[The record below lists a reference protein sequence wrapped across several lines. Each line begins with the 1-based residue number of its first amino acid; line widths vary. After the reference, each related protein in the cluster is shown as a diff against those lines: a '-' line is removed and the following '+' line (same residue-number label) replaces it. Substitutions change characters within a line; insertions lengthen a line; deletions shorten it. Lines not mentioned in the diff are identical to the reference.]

1 MAVFVPC
8 MALMAVTPAFAA
20 PRNMSRTSSSSQPPA
35 AASTADPPSG
45 NSIAP
50 PPTELHRVLIVGA
63 EKAIATVS
71 ARKFQHVSPGASVV
85 AVLNNVPGFNARAL
99 GVGGFVVSDTAF
111 TLDGFPS
118 SELGTTF
125 DGIPDI
131 NTFLGGFFGNGDQP
145 IGQPLVAMDV
155 SGAHV
160 YSGASTQA
168 DSSIDD
174 LGGTIAFEPAMP
186 SRRFQ
191 VRLGM
196 TGGVYQGGGTE
207 MVDHIAVDSGAIKS
221 LHGLSVVAKYNR
233 TRVNGPWRNVDEHM
247 NSFYFAALQ
256 PTSSGH
262 VKLVALVNAANGNT
276 PSYVASPI
284 IAKYGY
290 NYNFPTNVSFQNQET
305 QSTFVSLSAKS
316 LLNPMMIGEIK
327 AFYVGTNNDRT
338 AWANPIYANG
348 YEGYSDLN
356 VTFKGCSDL
365 NAFGALSQAYDCV
378 GAAQQFDPAAVQAA
392 EAYTTLELAGVSP
405 RHMPAAVVAAADS
418 AAAAGTAYQRYIQNY
433 AEMGA
438 MGHLTFLL
446 PDNTVQ
452 VGATGFVAPMLSTE
466 SWYGSW
472 PVPANRTGFNA
483 AWLEHD
489 GQTWM
494 QAYVQD
500 NIRLLNGRLHIY
512 PGVKYT
518 RLAMFSNDD
527 QGYFYGNSGSITKI
541 YHYIEDSVGVNY
553 AFTSHLNAY
562 VNWGQ
567 STKPPNISALYGQIG
582 GPQPLPVTVK
592 PETVENIDVG
602 VRFKNP
608 YYFWDVAFYNRD
620 FTNIFSSTYNSVSG
634 ISLTS
639 NAGNATSRGFTL
651 GGGVNLP
658 YHFQLRGNAGY
669 THFVYTKNFCSV
681 ICNPQNPS
689 AGGFFTTGMW
699 RPNIPVETANLEL
712 AYIRG
717 PWYGSVQEHYTGS
730 EYLSNYFLG
739 TTTNLQLG
747 GYGTLNLTGSYRFD
761 VHTPV
766 LKSLKLEVHVD
777 NALNRHAPFYSPG
790 FEPHDPALGNSG
802 VPFTWEI
809 YNLPMFASLSVSASL
824 Y

>member
-1 MAVFVPC
+1 MSSEIRKVVREIIAPMAVVVPC
-8 MALMAVTPAFAA
+8 VALMATAPAFAA
-20 PRNMSRTSSSSQPPA
+20 PRNAARSNSGSQPSV
-35 AASTADPPSG
+35 AASSVDPPQSDA
-45 NSIAP
+45 NAVPAP
-50 PPTELHRVLIVGA
+50 SQLHRVLIVAA
-63 EKAIATVS
+63 EKAVATVN

-85 AVLNNVPGFNARAL
+85 SVLNNVPGFNARTL

-125 DGIPDI
+125 DGVPYV

-174 LGGTIAFEPAMP
+174 LGGTVAFEPAMP
-186 SRRFQ
+186 SKHFG
-191 VRLGM
+191 VRLGV
-196 TGGVYQGGGTE
+196 TAGVYQGGGTE
-207 MVDHIAVDSGAIKS
+207 MVDHVSVNSGAIKS
-221 LHGLSVVAKYNR
+221 LHGMSMVAKYER
-233 TRVNGPWRNVDEHM
+233 TRINGPWTNVDEHM
-247 NSFYFAALQ
+247 NSFYFAAVQ
-256 PTSSGH
+256 PTSSGQ

-276 PSYVASPI
+276 PSYVAAPI

-290 NYNFPTNVSFQNQET
+290 DYNFPINVSFQNQET

-316 LLNPMMIGEIK
+316 LLNSRMIGEIK

-365 NAFGALSQAYDCV
+365 NSFFSAPPYPEAYDC
-378 GAAQQFDPAAVQAA
+378 AAATSQFGSPAAA
-392 EAYTTLELAGVSP
+392 
-405 RHMPAAVVAAADS
+405 
-418 AAAAGTAYQRYIQNY
+418 TAYQRYIQNY

-452 VGATGFVAPMLSTE
+452 VGASGFVAPMLSTE

-489 GQTWM
+489 GQTWA
-494 QAYVQD
+494 QSYIQD

-518 RLAMFSNDD
+518 RLDMFSNDD
-527 QGYFYGNSGSITKI
+527 QGYFYQNSGSITKI
-541 YHYIEDSVGVNY
+541 YHYFEESVGVNY
-553 AFTSHLNAY
+553 AFTHELNAY

-582 GPQPLPVTVK
+582 GPGGPLPVVTK
-592 PETVENIDVG
+592 PEHVNNIDAG
-602 VRFKNP
+602 VRFKGP
-608 YYFWDVAFYNRD
+608 DYFWDVAFFNRS
-620 FTNIFSSTYNSVSG
+620 FTNIFSSTYNSISG
-634 ISLTS
+634 ITLTT
-639 NAGNATSRGFTL
+639 NAGSATSRGFTL
-651 GGGVNLP
+651 GGGVMLP
-658 YHFQLRGNAGY
+658 YHFQLEGNAGY
-669 THFVYTKNFCSV
+669 THFVYTKD
-681 ICNPQNPS
+681 
-689 AGGFFTTGMW
+689 FTNVSGSTFTSGMW
-699 RPNIPVETANLEL
+699 RPNIPVETGNLEL
-712 AYIRG
+712 VYDRG
-717 PWYGSVQEHYTGS
+717 PWYGSVDEHYTGS
-730 EYLSNYFLG
+730 EYLSNYFSG
-739 TTTNLQLG
+739 VTTNEQLG

-761 VHTPV
+761 VHTDA
-766 LKSLKLEVHVD
+766 LKSLKVEVHVD

-790 FEPHDPALGNSG
+790 FEPHDPALGNPG
-802 VPFTWEI
+802 APFTWEI
-809 YNLPMFASLSVSASL
+809 YNTPLFASLSVTAKL
-824 Y
+824 F

>member
-1 MAVFVPC
+1 MSSEIRKVVRQIIAPMAVVVPC
-8 MALMAVTPAFAA
+8 MALMAAAPAFAA
-20 PRNMSRTSSSSQPPA
+20 PRSASRSSSSTQPSA
-35 AASTADPPSG
+35 AASTVDPPPG
-45 NSIAP
+45 NAIAP
-50 PPTELHRVLIVGA
+50 PPAQLQRVLIVGA
-63 EKAIATVS
+63 EKAIATVN
-71 ARKFQHVSPGASVV
+71 ARKFQHVSPAASVV

-99 GVGGFVVSDTAF
+99 SVGGFVVSDTAF

-155 SGAHV
+155 SGAQV

-168 DSSIDD
+168 ESSIDD

-186 SRRFQ
+186 AKHFG
-191 VRLGM
+191 VRLGV

-207 MVDHIAVDSGAIKS
+207 MIDHVSVNSGAIKS
-221 LHGLSVVAKYNR
+221 LHGLRMVAKYER
-233 TRVNGPWRNVDEHM
+233 TRVNGPWSNVDEHM

-276 PSYVASPI
+276 PTYVAAPI

-290 NYNFPTNVSFQNQET
+290 DYNFPMNVSFQNQET

-316 LLNPMMIGEIK
+316 LLNPMMIGDIK

-365 NAFGALSQAYDCV
+365 NSFFSAPPYPEAYDC
-378 GAAQQFDPAAVQAA
+378 
-392 EAYTTLELAGVSP
+392 
-405 RHMPAAVVAAADS
+405 AAARS
-418 AAAAGTAYQRYIQNY
+418 QFGSSAAGTAYQRYIQNY
-433 AEMGA
+433 SEMGA

-452 VGATGFVAPMLSTE
+452 VGASGFVAPMLSTE

-472 PVPANRTGFNA
+472 PVPANRSGYNV

-494 QAYVQD
+494 QAYAQD
-500 NIRLLNGRLHIY
+500 NIRLLHGRLHIY
-512 PGVKYT
+512 PGVKFT
-518 RLAMFSNDD
+518 HLAMFSNDD
-527 QGYFYGNSGSITKI
+527 QGYFYQNSGSITKI
-541 YHYIEDSVGVNY
+541 YRYIEDSIGVNY
-553 AFTSHLNAY
+553 SFTSHLNAY

-567 STKPPNISALYGQIG
+567 STKPPDVSALYGQIG
-582 GPQPLPVTVK
+582 GQQPLPVTVK

-602 VRFKNP
+602 VRYKSP
-608 YYFWDVAFYNRD
+608 AYFWDVAFYNRN
-620 FTNIFSSTYNSVSG
+620 FTNIFSSTYNDITG
-634 ISLTS
+634 ITLTT

-658 YHFQLRGNAGY
+658 YHFQLEGNAGY
-669 THFVYTKNFCSV
+669 THFVYTKNFT
-681 ICNPQNPS
+681 S
-689 AGGFFTTGMW
+689 AATGASFTNGMW

-717 PWYGSVQEHYTGS
+717 PWYGSVREHYTGS
-730 EYLSNYFLG
+730 EYVSNYFTG
-739 TTTNLQLG
+739 VTTNTQLG

-777 NALNRHAPFYSPG
+777 NVLNRHAPFYSPG
-790 FEPHDPALGNSG
+790 VQVYDPSAGYSG
-802 VPFTWEI
+802 APFLWEI
-809 YNLPMFASLSVSASL
+809 YNTPLFASLSVTASL

>member
-1 MAVFVPC
+1 MSSEIRKVVRQIIAPMAVFVPC
-8 MALMAVTPAFAA
+8 VALMAAAPAFAA
-20 PRNMSRTSSSSQPPA
+20 TRNANRSNSNSQPSA
-35 AASTADPPSG
+35 AAGTADPPPSG
-45 NSIAP
+45 AIAAP
-50 PPTELHRVLIVGA
+50 PPSQLQRVLIVGA
-63 EKAIATVS
+63 EKAVATVN

-85 AVLNNVPGFNARAL
+85 AVLNNVPGFNSRAL
-99 GVGGFVVSDTAF
+99 SVGGFVVSDTAF

-155 SGAHV
+155 SGAQV

-168 DSSIDD
+168 ESSIDD

-186 SRRFQ
+186 AKHFG
-191 VRLGM
+191 VRLGV

-207 MVDHIAVDSGAIKS
+207 MIDHVSVNSGAIKS
-221 LHGLSVVAKYNR
+221 LHGLRMVAKYER
-233 TRVNGPWRNVDEHM
+233 TRVNGPWSNVDEHM

-276 PSYVASPI
+276 PSYVAAPI

-290 NYNFPTNVSFQNQET
+290 DYNFPMNVSFQNQET

-316 LLNPMMIGEIK
+316 LLNPMMIGDIK

-338 AWANPIYANG
+338 AWGNPIYASTG

-356 VTFKGCSDL
+356 VSFDGCSAL
-365 NAFGALSQAYDCV
+365 NSFLSAPPYPEAYDC
-378 GAAQQFDPAAVQAA
+378 
-392 EAYTTLELAGVSP
+392 
-405 RHMPAAVVAAADS
+405 AAATS
-418 AAAAGTAYQRYIQNY
+418 QFGSPQAGNAYQRYIQNY
-433 AEMGA
+433 SEMGA

-452 VGATGFVAPMLSTE
+452 VGASGFVAPMLSTE

-472 PVPANRTGFNA
+472 PVPANRSGYNA

-500 NIRLLNGRLHIY
+500 NIRLLHGRLHIY

-527 QGYFYGNSGSITKI
+527 QGYFYQNSGSVTKI
-541 YHYIEDSVGVNY
+541 YHYIEDSIGVNY

-567 STKPPNISALYGQIG
+567 STKPPNVSALYGVIG
-582 GPQPLPVTVK
+582 GQQPTPVIVK
-592 PETVENIDVG
+592 PETVDNIDVG

-608 YYFWDVAFYNRD
+608 YYFWDVSFFNRN
-620 FTNIFSSTYNSVSG
+620 FTNIFSSTYSHATG
-634 ISLTS
+634 LTFTE
-639 NAGNATSRGFTL
+639 NAGNATARGGTI
-651 GGGVNLP
+651 GAGVNLP
-658 YHFQLRGNAGY
+658 YHFQLQGNAGY
-669 THFVYTKNFCSV
+669 THFVYTKD
-681 ICNPQNPS
+681 
-689 AGGFFTTGMW
+689 FTNVSGAAFTNGMW

-712 AYIRG
+712 AYDHG

-730 EYLSNYFLG
+730 EYLSNYFTG
-739 TTTNLQLG
+739 VTTNEQLG

-766 LKSLKLEVHVD
+766 LKSLEFEVHLD
-777 NALNRHAPFYSPG
+777 NVLNRHAPFYSPG
-790 FEPHDPALGNSG
+790 FEPYDPAAGNSG

-809 YNLPMFASLSVSASL
+809 YNTPMFASLSVTASL

>member
-1 MAVFVPC
+1 MSIEIRKVVRQILAPMGAFVPC
-8 MALMAVTPAFAA
+8 VALMAVAPAFASPQSA
-20 PRNMSRTSSSSQPPA
+20 ARSDSSRQPSA
-35 AASTADPPSG
+35 AASTAEPAQSNASAEP
-45 NSIAP
+45 AP
-50 PPTELHRVLIVGA
+50 KRLHRVLIVGA
-63 EKAIATVS
+63 EKAVATVN
-71 ARKFQHVSPGASVV
+71 ARKFEHVSPSASVV
-85 AVLNNVPGFNARAL
+85 SVLNNVPGFNARTL

-174 LGGTIAFEPAMP
+174 LGGTVAFEPAMP
-186 SRRFQ
+186 RQHFG
-191 VRLGM
+191 VRLGV
-196 TGGVYQGGGTE
+196 TSGVYQGGGTE
-207 MVDHIAVDSGAIKS
+207 MVDHVSVNSGAIAS
-221 LHGLSVVAKYNR
+221 LHGMSMVAKYQR
-233 TRVNGPWRNVDEHM
+233 MRVNGPWSNVSEHM

-262 VKLVALVNAANGNT
+262 VKLVALVNAANGDT
-276 PSYVASPI
+276 PSYVAAPI
-284 IAKYGY
+284 IATYGY
-290 NYNFPTNVSFQNQET
+290 DYNFPMNVSFQNQET
-305 QSTFVSLSAKS
+305 QSTFVALSAKS
-316 LLNPMMIGEIK
+316 LLNSRMIGEIK

-338 AWANPIYANG
+338 AWGNPIYANG

-365 NAFGALSQAYDCV
+365 NSFYSAPPYPEAYNC
-378 GAAQQFDPAAVQAA
+378 AAATQQF
-392 EAYTTLELAGVSP
+392 GSP
-405 RHMPAAVVAAADS
+405 
-418 AAAAGTAYQRYIQNY
+418 AAGTAYQRYIQNY
-433 AEMGA
+433 AELGA
-438 MGHLTFLL
+438 MGHLTLLL

-452 VGATGFVAPMLSTE
+452 VGASGFVAPMLSTE

-472 PVPANRTGFNA
+472 PVPANKTGFNA

-494 QAYVQD
+494 QAYAQD

-518 RLAMFSNDD
+518 RMEMFSNDD
-527 QGYFYGNSGSITKI
+527 QGYFYQNSGSITKV
-541 YHYIEDSVGVNY
+541 YHYIEDSIGVNY
-553 AFTSHLNAY
+553 AFTHELNAY

-567 STKPPNISALYGQIG
+567 STKPPNVSALYGQIG
-582 GPQPLPVTVK
+582 GPQPLPVVVK
-592 PETVENIDVG
+592 PETVDNIDAG
-602 VRFKNP
+602 VRFKNR
-608 YYFWDVAFYNRD
+608 YYFWDVGFYNRN
-620 FTNIFSSTYNSVSG
+620 FTNIFSSSYNSLSG
-634 ISLTS
+634 LTLTS

-651 GGGVNLP
+651 GAGVNLP
-658 YHFQLRGNAGY
+658 YHFQLQGNAGY
-669 THFVYTKNFCSV
+669 THFVYTKNFCS
-681 ICNPQNPS
+681 ITCNPQDANP
-689 AGGFFTTGMW
+689 GQPGYFTSGMW
-699 RPNIPVETANLEL
+699 RPNIPVETVNLEL
-712 AYIRG
+712 AYIHG

-761 VHTPV
+761 VHTTT

-777 NALNRHAPFYSPG
+777 NALNRHSPFYSPG
-790 FEPHDPALGNSG
+790 FEPYSPALGNSG
-802 VPFTWEI
+802 PPFTWEI
-809 YNLPMFASLSVSASL
+809 YNTPLFASLSVTADL
-824 Y
+824 F

>member
-1 MAVFVPC
+1 MSSEIRKVVRQIIAPMAAFVPC
-8 MALMAVTPAFAA
+8 VALMAAAPAFAA
-20 PRNMSRTSSSSQPPA
+20 PQNATRSSSHSQPSA
-35 AASTADPPSG
+35 AASSADPPA
-45 NSIAP
+45 NSAGTAP
-50 PPTELHRVLIVGA
+50 VPSQLHQVLIVAA
-63 EKAIATVS
+63 EKAVATVN

-85 AVLNNVPGFNARAL
+85 AVLNNVPGFNSRAL

-125 DGIPDI
+125 DGVPDI

-186 SRRFQ
+186 ARHFG
-191 VRLGM
+191 VRLGV

-207 MVDHIAVDSGAIKS
+207 MVDHVSVNSGAIKS
-221 LHGLSVVAKYNR
+221 LHGMSVVAKYER
-233 TRVNGPWRNVDEHM
+233 TRVNGPWTNVDEHM
-247 NSFYFAALQ
+247 NSFYLAALQ
-256 PTSSGH
+256 PTSSGD
-262 VKLVALVNAANGNT
+262 VKLVALVNAANGAT
-276 PSYVASPI
+276 PSYVAAPI

-290 NYNFPTNVSFQNQET
+290 DYNFPMNVSFQNQET

-316 LLNPMMIGEIK
+316 LLNPRMIGEIK

-338 AWANPIYANG
+338 AWANPLYANG

-365 NAFGALSQAYDCV
+365 NAFLSAPPYPEAYDC
-378 GAAQQFDPAAVQAA
+378 A
-392 EAYTTLELAGVSP
+392 AGVSQFGS
-405 RHMPAAVVAAADS
+405 PAAA
-418 AAAAGTAYQRYIQNY
+418 TAYQRYIQNY

-452 VGATGFVAPMLSTE
+452 AGASGFVAPMLSTE

-489 GQTWM
+489 GQTWT

-500 NIRLLNGRLHIY
+500 NIRLLNGKLHIY

-518 RLAMFSNDD
+518 RLDMFSNDD

-541 YHYIEDSVGVNY
+541 YHYFEESVGVNY
-553 AFTSHLNAY
+553 AFTPELNAY
-562 VNWGQ
+562 VNWGR

-582 GPQPLPVTVK
+582 GPQPLPVVVK
-592 PETVENIDVG
+592 PETVENIDAG
-602 VRFKNP
+602 VRFKSP
-608 YYFWDVAFYNRD
+608 AYFWDVAFFNRN
-620 FTNIFSSTYNSVSG
+620 FNNIFSSTYNSISG
-634 ISLTS
+634 LTLTE
-639 NAGNATSRGFTL
+639 NAGAATSRGFTL
-651 GGGVNLP
+651 GGGVHLP
-658 YHFQLRGNAGY
+658 YHFQLEGNAGY
-669 THFVYTKNFCSV
+669 THFVYTKNFCS
-681 ICNPQNPS
+681 IACNPQDAKPG
-689 AGGFFTTGMW
+689 APGYFTSGMW
-699 RPNIPVETANLEL
+699 RPNIPVETGNLEL
-712 AYIRG
+712 VYDRG
-717 PWYGSVQEHYTGS
+717 PWYGSVDEHYTGS
-730 EYLSNYFLG
+730 EYLINFFSG
-739 TTTNLQLG
+739 VTTNEQLG

-761 VHTPV
+761 VHTNA
-766 LKSLKLEVHVD
+766 LRSLKLEVHVD

-790 FEPHDPALGNSG
+790 FEPHDPTQGNSG
-802 VPFTWEI
+802 APFTWEI
-809 YNLPMFASLSVSASL
+809 YNTPLFASLSVTAKL

>member
-1 MAVFVPC
+1 MSSEIRKVVREIIAPMAVVVPC
-8 MALMAVTPAFAA
+8 VALMATAPAFAA
-20 PRNMSRTSSSSQPPA
+20 PRNATRSNSGSQPSV
-35 AASTADPPSG
+35 AASSVDPPQSDA
-45 NSIAP
+45 NAVPAP
-50 PPTELHRVLIVGA
+50 SQLHRVLIVAA
-63 EKAIATVS
+63 EKAVATVN

-85 AVLNNVPGFNARAL
+85 SVLNNVPGFNARTL

-125 DGIPDI
+125 DGVPYV

-174 LGGTIAFEPAMP
+174 LGGTVAFEPAMP
-186 SRRFQ
+186 SKHFG
-191 VRLGM
+191 VRLGV
-196 TGGVYQGGGTE
+196 TAGVYQGGGTE
-207 MVDHIAVDSGAIKS
+207 MVDHVSVNSGAIKS
-221 LHGLSVVAKYNR
+221 LHGMSMVAKYER
-233 TRVNGPWRNVDEHM
+233 TRINGPWTNVDEHM
-247 NSFYFAALQ
+247 NSFYFAAVQ
-256 PTSSGH
+256 PTSSGQ

-276 PSYVASPI
+276 PSYVAAPI

-290 NYNFPTNVSFQNQET
+290 DYNFPINVSFQNQET

-316 LLNPMMIGEIK
+316 LLNSRMIGEIK
-327 AFYVGTNNDRT
+327 AFYAGTNNDRT

-365 NAFGALSQAYDCV
+365 NSFLSAPPYPEAYDC
-378 GAAQQFDPAAVQAA
+378 AAATSQFGSPAAA
-392 EAYTTLELAGVSP
+392 
-405 RHMPAAVVAAADS
+405 
-418 AAAAGTAYQRYIQNY
+418 TAYQRYIQNY

-452 VGATGFVAPMLSTE
+452 VGASGFVAPMLSTE

-489 GQTWM
+489 GQTWA
-494 QAYVQD
+494 QSYIQD

-518 RLAMFSNDD
+518 RLDMFSNDD
-527 QGYFYGNSGSITKI
+527 QGYFYQNSGSITKI
-541 YHYIEDSVGVNY
+541 YHYFEESVGVNY
-553 AFTSHLNAY
+553 AFTQELNAY

-582 GPQPLPVTVK
+582 GPGGPLPVVTK
-592 PETVENIDVG
+592 PEHVNNIDAG
-602 VRFKNP
+602 VRFKGP
-608 YYFWDVAFYNRD
+608 DYFWDVAFFNRS
-620 FTNIFSSTYNSVSG
+620 FTNIFSSTYNSISG
-634 ISLTS
+634 ITLTT
-639 NAGNATSRGFTL
+639 NAGSATSRGFTL
-651 GGGVNLP
+651 GGGVMLP
-658 YHFQLRGNAGY
+658 YHFQLEGNAGY
-669 THFVYTKNFCSV
+669 THFVYTKD
-681 ICNPQNPS
+681 
-689 AGGFFTTGMW
+689 FTNVSGSTFTSGMW
-699 RPNIPVETANLEL
+699 RPNIPVETGNLEL
-712 AYIRG
+712 VYDRG
-717 PWYGSVQEHYTGS
+717 PWYGSVDEHYTGS
-730 EYLSNYFLG
+730 EYLSNYFSG
-739 TTTNLQLG
+739 VTTNEQLG

-761 VHTPV
+761 VHTDA
-766 LKSLKLEVHVD
+766 LKSLKVEVHVD

-790 FEPHDPALGNSG
+790 FEPHDPALGNPG
-802 VPFTWEI
+802 APFTWEI
-809 YNLPMFASLSVSASL
+809 YNTPLFASLSVTAKL
-824 Y
+824 F

>member
-1 MAVFVPC
+1 MSSEIRKVVRQIIAPMAVFVPC
-8 MALMAVTPAFAA
+8 VALMAAAPAFAA
-20 PRNMSRTSSSSQPPA
+20 PQNANRSNSSSQPSA
-35 AASTADPPSG
+35 GAGASDPPPSG
-45 NSIAP
+45 AIAAP
-50 PPTELHRVLIVGA
+50 APSQLQRVLIVGA
-63 EKAIATVS
+63 EKAVATVS
-71 ARKFQHVSPGASVV
+71 ARKFAHVSPGASVV

-125 DGIPDI
+125 DGVPDI

-186 SRRFQ
+186 SKHFG
-191 VRLGM
+191 VGLGV
-196 TGGVYQGGGTE
+196 TTGVYQGGGTE
-207 MVDHIAVDSGAIKS
+207 MVDHVSVNSGAIKS
-221 LHGLSVVAKYNR
+221 LHGLRVVAKYER
-233 TRVNGPWRNVDEHM
+233 TRVNGPWQNVSEHM

-276 PSYVASPI
+276 PSYVAAPI
-284 IAKYGY
+284 IGKYGY
-290 NYNFPTNVSFQNQET
+290 DYNFPMNVSFQNQET

-316 LLNPMMIGEIK
+316 LLNPRMIGDIK

-338 AWANPIYANG
+338 AYGNPIYAANG

-365 NAFGALSQAYDCV
+365 NAFNSAPPYPEAYDCS
-378 GAAQQFDPAAVQAA
+378 AARSQF
-392 EAYTTLELAGVSP
+392 GS
-405 RHMPAAVVAAADS
+405 
-418 AAAAGTAYQRYIQNY
+418 AAAGTAYQRYIQNY

-452 VGATGFVAPMLSTE
+452 VGASGFVAPMLSTE

-472 PVPANRTGFNA
+472 PVPANKTGYNA

-494 QAYVQD
+494 QLYAQD
-500 NIRLLNGRLHIY
+500 NIRLLNGKLHIY

-518 RLAMFSNDD
+518 RLDMFSNDD

-541 YHYIEDSVGVNY
+541 YTYVEDSIGVNY
-553 AFTSHLNAY
+553 AFTPELNAY

-567 STKPPNISALYGQIG
+567 STKPPDVSALYGQIG
-582 GPQPLPVTVK
+582 GQQPLPVVVK
-592 PETVENIDVG
+592 PETVENIDAG
-602 VRFKNP
+602 IRFKSAA
-608 YYFWDVAFYNRD
+608 YFWDVAFYNRN
-620 FTNIFSSTYNSVSG
+620 FTNIFSSTYNSLSG
-634 ISLTS
+634 ITLTS

-651 GGGVNLP
+651 GAGVNLP
-658 YHFQLRGNAGY
+658 YHFQLEGNAGY
-669 THFVYTKNFCSV
+669 THFVYTKNFCDV
-681 ICNPQNPS
+681 ACNPKHPS
-689 AGGFFTTGMW
+689 QGGFFLKGMW
-699 RPNIPVETANLEL
+699 RPNIPAETANLEL
-712 AYIRG
+712 VYDRG

-730 EYLSNYFLG
+730 EYVSNYFTG
-739 TTTNLQLG
+739 VTTNTQLG
-747 GYGTLNLTGSYRFD
+747 GYGTLNLTGAYRFA
-761 VHTPV
+761 VHTAT

-777 NALNRHAPFYSPG
+777 NALNRHSPFYSPG
-790 FEPHDPALGNSG
+790 LNAYDPAFGYSG
-802 VPFTWEI
+802 APFLWEI
-809 YNLPMFASLSVSASL
+809 YNTPLFASLSVTAKL
-824 Y
+824 F